1 MVKRV
6 RNECVAFRR
15 FRPKSALQ
23 MMADVHQARLGAWL
37 PPFTYTSIAHFG
49 PIDVTHGRGTAKRRG
64 ILFTCMLT
72 RAVYVN
78 VSISLSAKNFL
89 IVTGLFVSVY
99 RKPAHVFPDNG
110 TNLTGA
116 ERILRVELE
125 RLKGDWVLEMELRAL
140 DVEWFL

>member
-1 MVKRV
+1 
-6 RNECVAFRR
+6 
-15 FRPKSALQ
+15 
-23 MMADVHQARLGAWL
+23 
-37 PPFTYTSIAHFG
+37 
-49 PIDVTHGRGTAKRRG
+49 
-64 ILFTCMLT
+64 MLT

-78 VSISLSAKNFL
+78 VSISLSAKDFL